1 MTISQLNVS
10 RLKEHTGATLS
21 ECENALIM
29 ANNDFEY
36 ALEILSENG
45 KIKPAKTSAFDKPV
59 PSKSSAIPN

>member
-10 RLKEHTGATLS
+10 RLKEYTGATLS

-45 KIKPAKTSAFDKPV
+45 
-59 PSKSSAIPN
+59 